1 MSLNKKPYIAH
12 TLWLGIPLAIVGGYL
27 DAYTYFYH
35 GGVFANAQTGNMV
48 FLGLSLARGA
58 FSDAISYL
66 VPIFAFAA
74 GVFLTE
80 RMRKKKSAF
89 WFFQWR
95 HIVLAVEATL
105 LFIIGLLPH
114 TIPDNVVNVVVSF
127 ICAMQVNSFAKLH
140 DSNYAT
146 TMCTGNLKSATQ
158 ALADSIYGYDPES
171 FPVFLRYIA
180 VLLAF
185 CGGAALGAVMTKVLA
200 ARSAW
205 FCTLILVGC
214 IVLLYSDR
222 FSSPA
227 RRSAKQGG

>member
-1 MSLNKKPYIAH
+1 MGLKKKLYIAH

-58 FSDAISYL
+58 FSSALSYL
-66 VPIFAFAA
+66 IPIVAFAA

-95 HIVLAVEATL
+95 HIVLAVEALL
-105 LFIIGLLPH
+105 LFVIGLLPN

-140 DSNYAT
+140 NSAYAT

-158 ALADSIYGYDPES
+158 ALADSIYGYDAES
-171 FPVFLRYIA
+171 FPIFLRYVA

-185 CGGAALGAVMTKVLA
+185 CAGAALGAVMTKVLA

-205 FCTLILVGC
+205 FCTVVLLGC

-222 FSSPA
+222 SSNPVG
-227 RRSAKQGG
+227 RPEKEGR